1 MADKPGD
8 WLTLG
13 NGGRSSSG
21 LTRPRAADAEEGGED
36 FLELSLGSIYNNP
49 SSSSLASND
58 SASSPLDASPAPAS
72 GATAFVLG
80 IASSEVTVAAAD
92 GDSDGHVLIRV
103 SEPAGKDENSNYSDI
118 NYLLFFFLCLQVNG
132 I

>member
-21 LTRPRAADAEEGGED
+21 LTRPRTADAQEGGED

-80 IASSEVTVAAAD
+80 IASSEVTVAAVD
-92 GDSDGHVLIRV
+92 GDGHVFVRD
-103 SEPAGKDENSNYSDI
+103 SEPPGQDENN
-118 NYLLFFFLCLQVNG
+118 NYLDTNYFLFFFLCLRVDG